1 MILISACLLGLAC
14 RYDGN
19 ALPDDVLWPAS
30 GPGFSRDTKDA
41 SSHTEPDAMSHTK
54 REAGEAILIPVC
66 PEQLGG
72 LPTPRPAAQ
81 IVGGSGEDVLE
92 GRARVIA
99 ENGADLTA
107 AFLRGAR
114 ETLHLCRSLG
124 VQEAILKQGSPSCGC
139 GRIHRGR
146 ERVPGMGVTAA
157 LLQGEGIRVRAFPE

>member
-19 ALPDDVLWPAS
+19 ALPADALWPAS
-30 GPGFSRDTKDA
+30 GPDSTGDTRDP
-41 SSHTEPDAMSHTK
+41 SSHSEPDAVSHAQRQT
-54 REAGEAILIPVC
+54 GDMIVIPVC

-72 LPTPRPAAQ
+72 LPTPRTAAQ

-99 ENGADLTA
+99 GDGADFTA

-114 ETLHLCRSLG
+114 ETLHLCQRLR

-157 LLQGEGIRVRAFPE
+157 LLQREGIRVRAFPE